1 MIKDKNYYLSID
13 YDIIVDRL
21 SEEDGGGYFAYYK
34 DIPSVMGDG
43 ETEEEAI
50 EDVKKAFESYVEVS
64 IKNKDVI
71 KEPTNITK
79 KEKINITIPKDKLI
93 ALDIFVKKHNTN
105 RSKVL
110 TALTNLLLDNR
121 IKVDE
126 LKAID

>member
-1 MIKDKNYYLSID
+1 MKRYTKAKALLESLKTIPD
-13 YDIIVDRL
+13 YRVDIGKI
-21 SEEDGGGYFAYYK
+21 
-34 DIPSVMGDG
+34 
-43 ETEEEAI
+43 
-50 EDVKKAFESYVEVS
+50 VS

-79 KEKINITIPKDKLI
+79 KEKINITMPKDKLI
-93 ALDIFVKKHNTN
+93 ALNIFVKKHNTN

-121 IKVDE
+121 IKIDE